1 MKKMLVKGII
11 KSRSCMITV
20 FVINLIVFNSSLL
33 SAQSLNFKTPLVVSA
48 QWLDDNISS
57 PEIVV
62 LHISAV
68 RNDYNIGH
76 IPGARYLWPGL
87 LILSS
92 EIESTYPADPEK
104 IKKVLEDL
112 GISNDSHIVLCGLYG
127 NLVQV
132 CRVFV
137 TLNNIGFTGR
147 ISILEGGFDEWK
159 ASGRLVSLEIPAVR
173 KGKLNMSLKNIFVS
187 GDWVAQNLGNKSFTI
202 VDARSKANYEGTTG
216 TPRPGH
222 IPGAKNLPSTDLYDS
237 KSYHF
242 ASPDSLAVIFKSLQI
257 ADGARPIFYCNTGN
271 SASVDF
277 VAALIAGYDPLLFDG
292 SMEEWGS
299 RMELPVVKK

>member
-1 MKKMLVKGII
+1 MKKMLIKGVI
-11 KSRSCMITV
+11 KGRLCTITV
-20 FVINLIVFNSSLL
+20 IVVNLIVFNSLLL
-33 SAQSLNFKTPLVVSA
+33 SAQTVNLKAPLVVSA
-48 QWLDDNISS
+48 QWLEDNISS

-62 LHISAV
+62 LHISTL
-68 RNDYNIGH
+68 RNDYKIGH
-76 IPGARYLWPGL
+76 IPGARYLWPGSI
-87 LILSS
+87 ILSS
-92 EIESTYPADPEK
+92 ERESTYPADPEQ
-104 IKKVLEDL
+104 IKKVLEGL
-112 GISNDSHIVLCGLYG
+112 GISSNSHVILCGLYG

-137 TLNNIGFTGR
+137 TLNNIGFEGR
-147 ISILEGGFDEWK
+147 LSILEGGFDEWK
-159 ASGRLVSLEIPAVR
+159 SSGRLVSMDSPAFKNGR
-173 KGKLNMSLKNIFVS
+173 MNISLKSNFVS
-187 GDWVAQNLGNKSFTI
+187 GDWVAQNLGNKSFLL
-202 VDARSKANYEGTTG
+202 VDARSKAYYEGTTG

-222 IPGAKNLPSTDLYDS
+222 IPGAKNLSATDLYDS

-257 ADGARPIFYCNTGN
+257 PDGARPVFYCNTGN

-299 RMELPVVKK
+299 RLEFQVEKK